1 MQNITIKVGQSLD
14 FNVPVS
20 GEPPPD
26 YVWTFNNKTI
36 DNIDPKLRV
45 FGFVFLNYYLFYCI

>member
-1 MQNITIKVGQSLD
+1 MKNITIKVGQSVD

-26 YVWTFNNKTI
+26 CVWVFKEKAI

-45 FGFVFLNYYLFYCI
+45 FI